1 MSTEEASKTT
11 IECTLCAAKNLSLL
25 KEKKITS
32 ICIGCLCLLGLGT
45 ATLSAYFFYKYSKI
59 KRKMVELEAKIVQI
73 ENQFDSESD
82 TTLDGQNDQRTGSP
96 RSFLSVISSSSS
108 SDLFDLVKQ
117 KKPAQPRAI
126 LKKSVSFG
134 SDLDSYYETPLS
146 SPTNSNKHHL
156 DHNKDDDE
164 FKRDLFV
171 EIDDNKTLENVLYQ
185 SYESLKDLVEKKRDS
200 YENVLRYILT

>member
-32 ICIGCLCLLGLGT
+32 ICLGCLCLLGLGT
-45 ATLSAYFFYKYSKI
+45 ATLSAYFFYKYGKI
-59 KRKMVELEAKIVQI
+59 KRKMVELEAKIEQI

-82 TTLDGQNDQRTGSP
+82 TTLDGQNGQRTGSP
-96 RSFLSVISSSSS
+96 RPFLSVISSSSS
-108 SDLFDLVKQ
+108 SDVFDLVKQ

-146 SPTNSNKHHL
+146 SPTNFKPRL
-156 DHNKDDDE
+156 DHDDDDE
-164 FKRDLFV
+164 FKRDLFA
-171 EIDDNKTLENVLYQ
+171 EIDDNQTLENVLYQ

-200 YENVLRYILT
+200 YENVLRY